1 VHVYCCLYPRQ
12 QIHLLPQPPALLLL
26 LLLCQELWAD

>member
-26 LLLCQELWAD
+26 LLCQELWAD